1 MENVSSVLPTGKFP
15 EKVENLK
22 PGRLVYPVGTF
33 RTELR
38 VQFTRLWLF
47 IPVPGP
53 RQKHLSR
60 PVRKTKWFPSR
71 LHSCT
76 GHSLFFGYPLRMTRG
91 TLGKL
96 CREVSA
102 TGSIP
107 QGNRFGRPAI
117 PVQSQVLAFVWFMAN
132 SEVMR
137 SVSDRFNVTLSSLFR
152 IIQRVKSLCIGD
164 YINVFFL
171 IKTK

>member
-1 MENVSSVLPTGKFP
+1 MENVSSVRPTGKFP

-22 PGRLVYPVGTF
+22 PGRFIRLERSERNCAFNLHVSGCLYQFQVHGKNICHGQFAKQNGFPRGFTHVPV
-33 RTELR
+33 
-38 VQFTRLWLF
+38 
-47 IPVPGP
+47 
-53 RQKHLSR
+53 
-60 PVRKTKWFPSR
+60 
-71 LHSCT
+71 
-76 GHSLFFGYPLRMTRG
+76 HSLFFGYPLRMTRG

-117 PVQSQVLAFVWFMAN
+117 PVQSQVLPFVWFMAN

>member
-1 MENVSSVLPTGKFP
+1 MENVSSVRPTGKFP

-38 VQFTRLWLF
+38 VQFTRFWLF

-60 PVRKTKWFPSR
+60 PVRKTKWFPS
-71 LHSCT
+71 LV
-76 GHSLFFGYPLRMTRG
+76 FFGYPLRMTRG

-137 SVSDRFNVTLSSLFR
+137 SVSDRFNATLSSLFR
-152 IIQRVKSLCIGD
+152 IIQRVKS
-164 YINVFFL
+164 
-171 IKTK
+171 